1 MKMSKK
7 LSSDLGLVFHYDPKF
22 PDEHCFVLKDELYGD
37 EIILTSKEMVKLVD
51 SVMKMKRDTI
61 L

>member
-1 MKMSKK
+1 MKMVKR
-7 LSSDLGLVFHYDPKF
+7 LSQDLRLTFHYDPKF
-22 PDEHCFVLKDELYGD
+22 PDEHCFVLRDELYGD

-51 SVMKMKRDTI
+51 SVMKIKRDTI